1 MDQTLTPTDGGWI
14 ATSGTLS
21 LDATSKVQ
29 GAASIKTT
37 AQNLY
42 FAACQ
47 LTLNN
52 GKEVNAELYPT
63 LNIWLCKDPA
73 FSGTTLT
80 LHDTNNNAASH
91 EISVGTQKWFQTQ
104 IAVGSTNAD
113 TWQMQPQFNWQ
124 AVKKIL
130 VSCWFS
136 AVSSGSF
143 WVDGLFFGGR
153 QYSSIQD
160 DVASQNSIGLRELVE
175 VDEEL
180 CSDLECESHA
190 KALLASLKDP
200 AETLTL
206 QSSVLDFGA
215 SPVLA
220 GDKIHVTLPNE
231 GVNSDFKVLSV
242 EYKVDAKTQTL
253 QVTFDLGREKPVLAD
268 YVYALR
274 SRTDGLSRYKTS
286 KH

>member
-1 MDQTLTPTDGGWI
+1 
-14 ATSGTLS
+14 LS

-29 GAASIKTT
+29 GAASIKTS

-52 GKEVNAELYPT
+52 GKEVNVELYPT

-73 FSGTTLT
+73 FSGVTLT
-80 LHDTNNNAASH
+80 LYDTNNNAASH
-91 EISVGTQKWFQTQ
+91 EVSVGAQKWFQTQ

-153 QYSSIQD
+153 QYSSVQD

-190 KALLASLKDP
+190 KALLANLKDP

-206 QSSVLDFGA
+206 QSTVLDFGV

-274 SRTDGLSRYKTS
+274 SRTDRLSRYKTS